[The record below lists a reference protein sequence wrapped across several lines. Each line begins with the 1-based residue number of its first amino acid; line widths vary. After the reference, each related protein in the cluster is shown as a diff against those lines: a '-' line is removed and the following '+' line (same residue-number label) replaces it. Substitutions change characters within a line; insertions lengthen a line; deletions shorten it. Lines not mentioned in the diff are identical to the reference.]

1 MTKVPPHKKNVKPKN
16 HTKHFFPIYPGI
28 LDYVERG
35 DLSPFQLGIYVMIH
49 GQANYGTGVWMGSAP
64 KLLALAPRDTSL
76 QSIQRALRHL
86 VVLGLLKHFHV
97 RGVRGNFAHLIN
109 KYKCRSGEL
118 MGKTLNAD
126 KSTSLDDIIYEGD
139 AEGDALGDAEREL
152 LVTQGVTH
160 LQEEEVQEGK
170 KIEKQKSG
178 AAKPAAPDPSAR
190 LYIEKIKKLSDSLTD
205 SLVEKHQ
212 ESWPEPPIVSFQFQK
227 EYQQWADLDGI
238 EYRDFQNLWRGA
250 MRVAEW
256 TVTPLEPKSP
266 YGPFTAELI
275 EQWAIEA
282 ANNPDV
288 LDIVRDADNGIL
300 TLFFAAGFEQFR
312 VGADEPDW
320 FPYEEA
326 KQEKIVEEN
335 PVVDRAMPDASVAQ

>member
-190 LYIEKIKKLSDSLTD
+190 LYIEKLKKLSDQVTD
-205 SLVEKHQ
+205 ALVCRMLGDDYF
-212 ESWPEPPIVSFQFQK
+212 EPTFFGDIRKSFQ
-227 EYQQWADLDGI
+227 QQADDSAI
-238 EYRDFQNLWRGA
+238 EYRDFQNLYRGA
-250 MRVAEW
+250 MRTAEW
-256 TVTPLEPKSP
+256 IVTPLEPV
-266 YGPFTAELI
+266 GPGPITQTMLDTYAAE
-275 EQWAIEA
+275 AG
-282 ANNPDV
+282 NDPDV
-288 LDIVRDADNGIL
+288 VEVIRDAGSLLVVSSGGCTEYYLDANEPYWHPFDEA
-300 TLFFAAGFEQFR
+300 TQMERAGTS
-312 VGADEPDW
+312 GT
-320 FPYEEA
+320 
-326 KQEKIVEEN
+326 K
-335 PVVDRAMPDASVAQ
+335 SV